1 MNASESLTPD
11 ATSHLPALELRVVQ
25 GLHEGAAL
33 RLLPPV
39 ITVGSDETC
48 DVILLDPG
56 VRPRH
61 LQLVFDDVNGW
72 LVESTGTALPLD
84 SPIAVGEAMIIVTSP
99 RQAWHA
105 PESRPDREE
114 DAGQS
119 SPVMDTSHEIESAT
133 TGTHAARIPRAMSNR
148 TRTSLVLMLLLLMSL
163 LGLWLLSGWR
173 LGVGRQQSIPVQ
185 TSVASLTLREFSPV
199 RKVQALGEQPTP
211 TQLDI
216 QPPFALQGVVMGPV
230 SYVVLS
236 DGRRLYEGQSHA
248 GWRLESIRSAEIV
261 WMGSHRIEMPW

>member
-1 MNASESLTPD
+1 MNAPQSLIPD
-11 ATSHLPALELRVVQ
+11 TTSSVPALELRVVQ

-39 ITVGSDETC
+39 ITVGSDEVC
-48 DVILLDPG
+48 DVVLLDSG

-61 LQLVFDDVNGW
+61 LQLVFDELQGW
-72 LVESTGTALPLD
+72 LEESTGTALPLD

-99 RQAWHA
+99 RQVWHV
-105 PESRPDREE
+105 PEPRTEREE
-114 DAGQS
+114 DTGQTD
-119 SPVMDTSHEIESAT
+119 PVMDGTQDAESAT
-133 TGTHAARIPRAMSNR
+133 AGSRAGRSPRAMSSQ

-163 LGLWLLSGWR
+163 LGLWLLSGWS
-173 LGVGRQQSIPVQ
+173 LGVGRQKPIPAQ
-185 TSVASLTLREFSPV
+185 TPAASLPLREFSPV
-199 RKVQALGEQPTP
+199 RTAPAQDEQPSSQP
-211 TQLDI
+211 LDI

-261 WMGSHRIEMPW
+261 WLGTHRIEMPW